1 MQQGDQEF
9 ALISKF
15 FSYVVV
21 DYLPPPES
29 LPRLAAVQAL
39 FATGERPHAALGA
52 LQRPGCPQLVTLDA
66 PRTSRAP
73 CARSQTIR
81 PVASR
86 CSPRAGTP
94 NVGASPLRD
103 PCRRE
108 AVERALW
115 GSSRCRG
122 AEYER
127 PFRPVDQDL
136 APALGSA
143 TPSCSEAGAK
153 TYELSVTIGVAS
165 DAAPHECPQTATSAV
180 IWGCLYFPWPQLWLR

>member
-1 MQQGDQEF
+1 MSAGPAPISPGQLTRRRCPQAEVREPS
-9 ALISKF
+9 ALLTPSQSSKRAIF
-15 FSYVVV
+15 TCGQSMPSRKE
-21 DYLPPPES
+21 DRPLLAADSEPSPPES
-29 LPRLAAVQAL
+29 IPRLAAVQAL
-39 FATGERPHAALGA
+39 FGTAERPHAALGA
-52 LQRPGCPQLVTLDA
+52 LQRPECPQLATLDA

-86 CSPRAGTP
+86 CSPRAVTP

-108 AVERALW
+108 AVERAVW

-127 PFRPVDQDL
+127 PFRP
-136 APALGSA
+136 
-143 TPSCSEAGAK
+143 C
-153 TYELSVTIGVAS
+153 
-165 DAAPHECPQTATSAV
+165 
-180 IWGCLYFPWPQLWLR
+180 